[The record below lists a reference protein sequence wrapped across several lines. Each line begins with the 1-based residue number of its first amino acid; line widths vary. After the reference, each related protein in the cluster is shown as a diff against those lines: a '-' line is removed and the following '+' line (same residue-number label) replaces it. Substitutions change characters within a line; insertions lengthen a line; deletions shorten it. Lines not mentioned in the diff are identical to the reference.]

1 MTDLIVQV
9 LATLALVLGIAAGE
23 SLVTRAFG
31 TFKKSW
37 YYLIEVAIFV
47 VSIVVILNNFAIKEL
62 NSTFIILFYFITG
75 LVIIICI
82 RAAMTGFGILA
93 EQVKEKVLKIR
104 KEEDYIIGLRKAL
117 QRRSFS
123 SKQIKRIAA
132 ETGFNKDKIE
142 KIFDYWQE

>member
-1 MTDLIVQV
+1 
-9 LATLALVLGIAAGE
+9 
-23 SLVTRAFG
+23 
-31 TFKKSW
+31 
-37 YYLIEVAIFV
+37 
-47 VSIVVILNNFAIKEL
+47 
-62 NSTFIILFYFITG
+62 
-75 LVIIICI
+75 
-82 RAAMTGFGILA
+82 MTGFGILA

>member
-1 MTDLIVQV
+1 MDMIIQI

-23 SLVTRAFG
+23 SLATRAFG

-37 YYLIEVAIFV
+37 YYLVEIAIFV
-47 VSIVVILNNFAIKEL
+47 ISIVIILNNFALKEL
-62 NSTFIILFYFITG
+62 NSTLIILFYFIIG

-82 RAAMTGFGILA
+82 RGAMTGFGILA

-123 SKQIKRIAA
+123 SKQIKRIAT